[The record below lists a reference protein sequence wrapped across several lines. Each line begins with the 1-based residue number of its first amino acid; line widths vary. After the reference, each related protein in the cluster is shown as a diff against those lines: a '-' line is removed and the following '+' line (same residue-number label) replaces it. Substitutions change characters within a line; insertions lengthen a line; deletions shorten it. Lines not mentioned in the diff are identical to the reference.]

1 MEPSKWMI
9 RSYHLLQISFVLL
22 VATACASPDSSP
34 TGEMDT
40 VSNTTAT
47 LSWNA
52 SAGLDVAGYK
62 IYQATSSGVYG
73 APIAAIPMDVTSYAV
88 TGLESG
94 ATYFFVVTAY
104 NSDGTE
110 SPFSNEASTSI
121 L

>member
-1 MEPSKWMI
+1 MELSRWKI
-9 RSYHLLQISFVLL
+9 RPYHLVQIFFFLL
-22 VATACASPDSSP
+22 VTTACASSDSSSSAE
-34 TGEMDT
+34 TDT
-40 VSNTTAT
+40 VSTATAT
-47 LSWNA
+47 LSWDP

-62 IYQATSSGVYG
+62 IYQATASGAYG
-73 APIAAIPMDVTSYAV
+73 APIAAIPIDVTSYEV